1 MEEER
6 AQKIKQI
13 EKKKNDKIEKL
24 TNNHLKKYG
33 DIKAYYADITA
44 QNLDLIKTLKNTIND
59 LRRHEEQDKK
69 LLQQI
74 EKEFKNLNDPLRA
87 LNEEIK
93 MLKEM
98 KVENENIV
106 NQKAEIKKAIEAAEI
121 FFRKLEYE
129 YEVKFQQYQFLK
141 KERDLLYGKFN
152 DCIYEIHQKSGLK
165 VIFIFII
172 IMLYYDVDVYIYII
186 YSMLYY
192 YVDVYIY
199 IIYSMLYYYVDVDVY
214 IYIILFIEN
223 FYVLTNFNLV

>member
-1 MEEER
+1 MSDLRRDMEEER

-87 LNEEIK
+87 LNEQIK
-93 MLKEM
+93 ELKEM

-165 VIFIFII
+165 VRYYSFILKRRLILLCYVHLFCF
-172 IMLYYDVDVYIYII
+172 V
-186 YSMLYY
+186 LYY
-192 YVDVYIY
+192 YVF
-199 IIYSMLYYYVDVDVY
+199 LY
-214 IYIILFIEN
+214 
-223 FYVLTNFNLV
+223 

>member
-1 MEEER
+1 MSDLRRDMEEER

-172 IMLYYDVDVYIYII
+172 MLYYDVDVYIYII

-199 IIYSMLYYYVDVDVY
+199 SMLYYYVDVY
-214 IYIILFIEN
+214 IYII
-223 FYVLTNFNLV
+223 Y

>member
-1 MEEER
+1 MKKKYDLKMSDLRRDMEEER

-13 EKKKNDKIEKL
+13 EKKKNEKIDKL
-24 TNNHLKKYG
+24 TVNHLKKYQE
-33 DIKAYYADITA
+33 IKTYYADITA

-98 KVENENIV
+98 KIENENIV
-106 NQKAEIKKAIEAAEI
+106 KQKAEIKKAIESAEI

-141 KERDLLYGKFN
+141 KERDSLYSKFN
-152 DCIYEIHQKSGLK
+152 DAIYEIHQKSGLK
-165 VIFIFII
+165 VH
-172 IMLYYDVDVYIYII
+172 L
-186 YSMLYY
+186 
-192 YVDVYIY
+192 
-199 IIYSMLYYYVDVDVY
+199 
-214 IYIILFIEN
+214 LFRKT
-223 FYVLTNFNLV
+223 F